1 MMKELFEIQQRLKSN
16 KGKFNDFAK
25 YPYRTLEDILYEM
38 KPLLKEYGCTITFND
53 EIVNVGT
60 YNYIKSTAILTNS
73 EGKTWQSVGLARE
86 DNDRAGMSAGQ
97 LTGCGS
103 SYSRK
108 YALCG
113 LCAIC
118 EEKDLDALDNRTK
131 QKTPPSTSSN
141 MPTEKALHPFCAAM
155 KQVEGVDTN
164 ELVKF
169 YNFYNSPS
177 KSNPNITIEQ
187 SFENFNAALMW
198 KKWLDKQKD
207 KKRTVEKAA

>member
-16 KGKFNDFAK
+16 KDKFNDFAK
-25 YPYRTLEDILYEM
+25 YPYRTLEDILFDL
-38 KPLLKEYGCTITFND
+38 KPLLREYGCTITFND
-53 EIVNVGT
+53 EIVNVGA

-73 EGKTWQSVGLARE
+73 EGKAWQSVGLARE

-118 EEKDLDALDNRTK
+118 EEKDLDALDNRVK
-131 QKTPPSTSSN
+131 QKSPPSAAAN
-141 MPTEKALHPFCAAM
+141 IPTEKALQPFCAAM
-155 KQVEGVDTN
+155 KLVEGIDTN
-164 ELVKF
+164 ELVRF
-169 YNFYNSPS
+169 YKYYSSPS
-177 KSNPNITIEQ
+177 KKNPKLTVEQ
-187 SFENFNAALMW
+187 SFDNFNAPLLW
-198 KKWLDKQKD
+198 KRWIDKQKEKVD
-207 KKRTVEKAA
+207 KAA